1 MKVWLRQLAWIV
13 LLAAV
18 GLAAQ
23 TVPAPSSLKPTGYV
37 DDFAHVLDPAAT
49 ASLEQ
54 RATALDQQ
62 LKVQVAFV
70 TVDTVGDQDA
80 GDYSYQLAQHWG
92 VGNKTATNGQDKDTG
107 VLIFIAVKDHKY
119 FTQIGYGLEPYITD
133 ADAGS
138 WMRALLPQLRGG
150 DFGAVFSAMLDQIER
165 TLAARMPGASSQL
178 AQVPAAAPEFN
189 RGRGNGGGS
198 PAGNIGLI
206 IFFLIIWIVGAFAS
220 RGRGG
225 GMGGCL
231 WPLIFMN
238 MGGFG
243 GGYRGGGGWGGG
255 FGGGGGGFGGFGGGG
270 FGGGGAGGS
279 W

>member
-1 MKVWLRQLAWIV
+1 MASHLAIGA
-13 LLAAV
+13 LLAVAA
-18 GLAAQ
+18 LAQNA
-23 TVPAPSSLKPTGYV
+23 PAPNSLKPSGYV

-49 ASLEQ
+49 AALAQ
-54 RATALDQQ
+54 RAQQLDQQ
-62 LKVQVAFV
+62 LKVQVAMV
-70 TVDTVGDQDA
+70 TLDSTGGADA
-80 GDYSYQLAQHWG
+80 GDYSYRLAEHWG
-92 VGNKTATNGQDKDTG
+92 VGAKVAANGQDKDTG
-107 VLIFIAVKDHKY
+107 ILIFVAVKDHHY

-138 WMRALLPQLRGG
+138 WMRGLLPQLRAG
-150 DFGAVFSAMLDQIER
+150 DFASVFSGMLDQIER
-165 TLAARMPGASSQL
+165 ALAARMPGAAQRLSQL
-178 AQVPAAAPEFN
+178 PPPPQAEGSSGNPAP
-189 RGRGNGGGS
+189 GI
-198 PAGNIGLI
+198 AGLLV
-206 IFFLIIWIVGAFAS
+206 FLFIIWIVGALAS
-220 RGRGG
+220 RGRG

-243 GGYRGGGGWGGG
+243 GGYRGGGWGGGGFGG